1 MYNSAAW
8 IISAVLSLAAHYGLM
23 SAAGHISIAEPQQ
36 DQVAIVVL
44 GNAAL
49 QPVAVIADLA
59 GSEALAEASQAV
71 DAAAANAT
79 LLNAADAQPMT
90 QDTAKT
96 AIVPTRSGQETAE
109 TPAADLAP
117 TAGAVEAPLD
127 KPEGTRAAEQGG
139 SDIAQDRA
147 SAAPATIASSETASA
162 APAPDLAAG
171 NAPTLAAE
179 ARLPAPPADATAQ
192 LQPTTPSPAEDAS
205 GAASVSLPQETSS
218 PAPATQSA
226 PLRQDANP
234 AARPGESLSLQPENN
249 PAAVTVAAVPLP
261 PEKTPAAEATAN
273 APLTPGSAAPSA
285 ANDAASLQPEASAA
299 VVVPEVPA
307 ATAADHL
314 PPAGEIKVA
323 AAAAATASAKSQADR
338 IRSFMRD
345 YQGQGCIYATADDAD
360 AAPPRFSG
368 LGGRSGAVDDFVA
381 AFKDTVGVDP
391 AVELRAVMDA
401 QCPAVDFIKAISGNP
416 GQDFTVKLDTETVR
430 DGNFLVGRLEGST
443 EGSVHLLTVDD
454 AGTVVDISQDFH
466 RAGKDNFFAVEVSLL
481 ADGRGR
487 NQLVIAI
494 VAREPL
500 EISRAPDAPAAIELF
515 RSIVQ
520 QIARQGGALNSAY
533 AAFTVE

>member
-36 DQVAIVVL
+36 DQLAIVVL

-79 LLNAADAQPMT
+79 PLKSADAQPMT

-96 AIVPTRSGQETAE
+96 AIDPTRSGQETAE

-127 KPEGTRAAEQGG
+127 KPEGTREAEQGG

-147 SAAPATIASSETASA
+147 SAAPAMIASSETASA

-179 ARLPAPPADATAQ
+179 ARLPAPPADAPAQ
-192 LQPTTPSPAEDAS
+192 LPPTAPSPAEDAS

-218 PAPATQSA
+218 PAAATESA
-226 PLRQDANP
+226 PLRQDTNP

-249 PAAVTVAAVPLP
+249 PAAVTAAAVPLP
-261 PEKTPAAEATAN
+261 PEKTPPAEATAN
-273 APLTPGSAAPSA
+273 APLTPGSAAPSV

-307 ATAADHL
+307 AAAADHL

-323 AAAAATASAKSQADR
+323 AAATASAKSQGDR

-345 YQGQGCIYATADDAD
+345 YQGQGCIYATADDIDGAK
-360 AAPPRFSG
+360 PRFSG
-368 LGGRSGAVDDFVA
+368 LGGRSGAVDDFVT

-416 GQDFTVKLDTETVR
+416 GQDFTVKLDAETVR
-430 DGNFLVGRLEGST
+430 DGNFLVGRLEGSI

-494 VAREPL
+494 VARQSL

-520 QIARQGGALNSAY
+520 QIARQGGAVNSAY